1 MQRTTRLLA
10 LIPLTALLTNCS
22 APFIGSVN
30 VTLGGEAESAL
41 LPAAEET
48 ESAPECLTY
57 HPVPKSV
64 KSFMAAHNDT
74 DPTID
79 PWASWLL
86 RLRQTLPEDCGDE
99 AAR

>member
-1 MQRTTRLLA
+1 MLRTIRLLA
-10 LIPLTALLTNCS
+10 LIPLTVLLTNCS

-30 VTLGGEAESAL
+30 VTLGGGAESAL

-57 HPVPKSV
+57 HPAPKSV

-79 PWASWLL
+79 PWAAWLL
-86 RLRQTLPEDCGDE
+86 QLRQTLPERC
-99 AAR
+99 